1 MNLFESWFRI
11 PIPSVISLYRALFDF
26 YRLIGRRIDSSTTT
40 TLYLSPGNF
49 PKWNG
54 IALNVSISRDS
65 ISSPFG
71 RIVFFFLFY
80 ALHVFARLDRKN
92 RREGKKKT
100 SCRCVQYRG
109 VEDRGDLINIEEI
122 LGGLGSDYSFE
133 EIFRREMGGGANF
146 SPLKGRRSEKRERKR
161 RKTQDGRNSD
171 QLFPPRGLVEYA

>member
-1 MNLFESWFRI
+1 MEWNRVKRLDLEIRFLLPLGES
-11 PIPSVISLYRALFDF
+11 
-26 YRLIGRRIDSSTTT
+26 
-40 TLYLSPGNF
+40 
-49 PKWNG
+49 
-54 IALNVSISRDS
+54 
-65 ISSPFG
+65 
-71 RIVFFFLFY
+71 FFFSFFFY
-80 ALHVFARLDRKN
+80 ALHVCSTRSKEAKG
-92 RREGKKKT
+92 REGKKKT

-146 SPLKGRRSEKRERKR
+146 SPLTKEGEARKAGKEERKR